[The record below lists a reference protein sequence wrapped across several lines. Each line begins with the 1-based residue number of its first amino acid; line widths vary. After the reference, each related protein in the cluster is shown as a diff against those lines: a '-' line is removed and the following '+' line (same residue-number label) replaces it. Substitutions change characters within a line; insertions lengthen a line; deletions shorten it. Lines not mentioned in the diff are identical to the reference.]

1 MNSINYM
8 PYLSDEEEELEESD
22 LESSD
27 DESIG
32 QIEDTVEARRATD
45 PRFALLRAPTQQLA
59 HTVDDR
65 YGEWDPTTV
74 IQTNEDHVYLD
85 PPKTTKTSL
94 VCIKS
99 INRDKNVYPSP
110 YRFQLKL
117 PRVYKHVTKFQ
128 LVQLSF
134 PNGNSQNLSQAA
146 LLTSSIV
153 KNLIQQGIPSSCI
166 SDCVSLLNCSSG
178 LTTSGLVE
186 QGRLTAAGEPLL
198 VSLSI
203 PDGTYT
209 EPQMAREL
217 TFRANST
224 PPFNLISYEMFREV
238 FMTTRDISVL
248 FNEPSDG
255 YYSAITH
262 RKYGSHTKQDI
273 MGAYYTPSHLDSF
286 PVITERIAFNAYYYP
301 ILKEMMATQ
310 RAEPFLQSDIPY
322 DIVFQRVIGIFE
334 GLDSEFYYQL
344 GRRNQGT
351 LNVYRRSYTFQYRN
365 INKYICSYNEQQ
377 RQCTM
382 VHDTL
387 HPSLLK
393 DLSLRQ
399 QYLLDQR
406 LSLSELDSFSF
417 TRLKQ
422 DVGKCA
428 ALVRHMETNLSTV
441 LAGYHLMSGMEY
453 RGGDIYY
460 GDRAAGDGAGIGD
473 RAGGDG
479 AGIGDRGAGIGDR
492 GAGIGDEVRDRA
504 GAGIGAGELD
514 ADIEFTTMFRYTSS
528 FGGIYGNY
536 QGTVYHFSSF
546 GGYHST
552 LSSHYQLLQST
563 QCAISCIHGDVYHR
577 MHDYV
582 STKYTGVLP
591 QTMIDQRTYL
601 VPNGIPVSLVPGRSV
616 YIPGESVLDAERSF
630 SVSYLDID
638 CKALCCSTLRGFI
651 GAWYS
656 CLPTNFITQ
665 TMSYRLGL
673 INTTPSRFNFLST
686 IMDIT
691 STGNLNLYMNINDE
705 QGFNNMDVTMPENY
719 NVSNETTGQ
728 VKLMCAKILMGALG
742 DTGISQTVI
751 QNPSLFENGLGKLD
765 QLDIKIY
772 YDDQNITPAWI
783 YQPYNLDFLE
793 WNATFQIDEEVGFA
807 NRATGWGTKPTIPVP
822 KNPDHTPYIFF
833 THKNNPNNS

>member
-1 MNSINYM
+1 M
-8 PYLSDEEEELEESD
+8 PYLSDDEEELEESD
-22 LESSD
+22 LES
-27 DESIG
+27 DEEKEE
-32 QIEDTVEARRATD
+32 QEQEQDTVEARRARD
-45 PRFALLRAPTQQLA
+45 PRFVLLRAPTQHA
-59 HTVDDR
+59 INTVDDA
-65 YGEWDPTTV
+65 YGQWDPTTV
-74 IQTNEDHVYLD
+74 IDTNEGHVYLD

-117 PRVYKHVTKFQ
+117 PRVYKNVTKFQ

-273 MGAYYTPSHLDSF
+273 MSAYYTQSHLDSF
-286 PVITERIAFNAYYYP
+286 PMITERIAFNAYYYP

-322 DIVFQRVIGIFE
+322 GVVFQRVIGIFE

-344 GRRNQGT
+344 GQRNQGT

-377 RQCTM
+377 RQCTI

-399 QYLLDQR
+399 QYILDQR

-428 ALVRHMETNLSTV
+428 AIVRHMETNLSTV
-441 LAGYHLMSGMEY
+441 LAGYHLLSDMKY

-460 GDRAAGDGAGIGD
+460 GDRG
-473 RAGGDG
+473 G
-479 AGIGDRGAGIGDR
+479 AGIGDRG
-492 GAGIGDEVRDRA
+492 GAGIT
-504 GAGIGAGELD
+504 AGELD

-536 QGTVYHFSSF
+536 QGTVCHFSSF

-552 LSSHYQLLQST
+552 LSSYYQLLQST
-563 QCAISCIHGDVYHR
+563 QCAISCIHGDTYQQI
-577 MHDYV
+577 HDYV

-601 VPNGIPVSLVPGRSV
+601 VPNGVPVSLVPGRSV

-638 CKALCCSTLRGFI
+638 CKALCCSTLRGLI

-673 INTTPSRFNFLST
+673 INTTPARFNFLST
-686 IMDIT
+686 VMDVT

-765 QLDIKIY
+765 KLDIKIY

-783 YQPYNLDFLE
+783 YQPYSLDFLE
-793 WNATFQIDEEVGFA
+793 WNATFQVDEEVGFA